1 MKIVRNSNIY
11 IFSSVLFERRP
22 KKTRVY
28 MLLPI
33 ARAKSYFG
41 IFGWMRKYVYDR
53 CQTTH
58 ARRSTRWK
66 IKSEK
71 GGQRERERERASE
84 NGSNILWKC
93 GSCLLL
99 LLLLFFLLL
108 LFSALAS
115 VRVDV
120 LHEIS
125 PDITLY
131 TEFIFFFPS
140 FFSHRIF
147 VFFLIPTIEIISIIC
162 RAIDNVSRVKSEK
175 QNQNTQV
182 EYCFILFWNFFRI
195 ILIWL
200 SWNCENQTNVVRKLR
215 VIRL

>member
-71 GGQRERERERASE
+71 GGQRERTRASE
-84 NGSNILWKC
+84 WKWLKYPMKMWFMFVIVVVAFFSPPFVLGSSQCSSWRFTRNFAWHHIVYWIY
-93 GSCLLL
+93 
-99 LLLLFFLLL
+99 L
-108 LFSALAS
+108 LFS
-115 VRVDV
+115 V
-120 LHEIS
+120 
-125 PDITLY
+125 
-131 TEFIFFFPS
+131 IFFTS
-140 FFSHRIF
+140 NSCIFF
-147 VFFLIPTIEIISIIC
+147 IPTIEIISIIC

-215 VIRL
+215 VICL

>member
-1 MKIVRNSNIY
+1 MPWMIHKTTPPLSMKIVRNSNIY

-66 IKSEK
+66 IKSGK
-71 GGQRERERERASE
+71 GGQRERTRASE
-84 NGSNILWKC
+84 WKW
-93 GSCLLL
+93 LKYPMKMWFMFVIVVVA
-99 LLLLFFLLL
+99 FFLLL

-147 VFFLIPTIEIISIIC
+147 VFFSF
-162 RAIDNVSRVKSEK
+162 RRSK
-175 QNQNTQV
+175 
-182 EYCFILFWNFFRI
+182 LF
-195 ILIWL
+195 
-200 SWNCENQTNVVRKLR
+200 Q
-215 VIRL
+215 